1 MMLPQA
7 NPTRYRGWLSRGMAW
22 LVPLMAVLAG
32 ACSTSFTSATDTA
45 TGRSRIYAMSSTAA
59 LSVAHDAIAESFP
72 GSEIAAVDPPGLG
85 YSAHTRSAFDTS
97 SQEVLLRPVV
107 GTTPAGATVD
117 GYTFEVSSRGTMGA
131 GDINTASFYAH
142 LQQALDVT
150 GDAVDVVR
158 IEPRTTPP

>member
-7 NPTRYRGWLSRGMAW
+7 NPSRYRGWLSRGIGFLAP
-22 LVPLMAVLAG
+22 LVAV
-32 ACSTSFTSATDTA
+32 ACSTSFTTAKDTA
-45 TGRSRIYAMSSTAA
+45 TGRSRIYAMTSTAA

-72 GSEIAAVDPPGLG
+72 DTEIAAVDAPALG
-85 YSAHTRSAFDTS
+85 YAAHTRSAFDTS
-97 SQEVLLRPVV
+97 AQEIIIHPVV
-107 GTTPAGATVD
+107 GVTAAGATVD
-117 GYTFEVSSRGTMGA
+117 GYTFEVSARGTIGS

-158 IEPRTTPP
+158 IDPRTTLP

>member
-1 MMLPQA
+1 MMLPHGKA
-7 NPTRYRGWLSRGMAW
+7 MRYRGWLSRGIAW
-22 LVPLMAVLAG
+22 LAPLVVV
-32 ACSTSFTSATDTA
+32 ACSTSFTTATDTA

-72 GSEIAAVDPPGLG
+72 DSTIAALDAPALG

-97 SQEVLLRPVV
+97 EQEIVIHPVAAV
-107 GTTPAGATVD
+107 TAAGATVD
-117 GYTFEVSSRGTMGA
+117 GYIFEVSSRGTMGA

-158 IEPRTTPP
+158 IDPRTTSP